1 MKTVSVLIPCY
12 NEQESIDLLY
22 SELFSVINMKKE
34 YNWEIVFI
42 NDGSVDNTIAKL
54 RALRA
59 KDSRVNYIDLSR
71 NFGKE
76 NAMLAGID
84 YITGDC
90 TIIMDADL
98 QHPPTIITDMLLE
111 WENGFDDVYAKR
123 LNRGKESFL
132 RKSFSLQFYKIL
144 RKVAKIDIPQNVG
157 DFRLLDKSCT
167 EALKTLR
174 ERERYS
180 KGLFAWIGYN
190 KKELLFEQ
198 KDRIAGNSSW
208 NFQSLLGLAI
218 QGITSFTIA
227 PLRLATFA
235 GLITSAIAFVY
246 IIFVL
251 IKTFFY
257 GESVQGYPTLIIAI
271 LFLGGVQLLSLGI
284 IGEYIGKIY
293 NESKQRPS
301 YLIKKINDK
310 KL

>member
-1 MKTVSVLIPCY
+1 
-12 NEQESIDLLY
+12 
-22 SELFSVINMKKE
+22 MKKE

-54 RALRA
+54 IALRA

-98 QHPPTIITDMLLE
+98 QHPPTIIMDMLIE

-198 KDRIAGNSSW
+198 KDRVAGNSSW

-251 IKTFFY
+251 FKTIFY

-284 IGEYIGKIY
+284 IGEYVGKIY

-301 YLIKKINDK
+301 YLIKEINDK